1 MPMPSE
7 REKLVRDID
16 GLKERIRLA
25 WLDTMIQAKPMTA
38 KERQELRKS
47 IESLVR
53 ELDNLRTRLDQAPKA
68 EA

>member
-16 GLKERIRLA
+16 HLKERIRLA
-25 WLDTMIQAKPMTA
+25 WLDMVSEPMA
-38 KERQELRKS
+38 AGERQELRKS
-47 IESLVR
+47 LESLVR
-53 ELDNLRTRLDQAPKA
+53 EVDKLRTRLDQAPKA